1 MAIFNSTF
9 SRPNRNQLLTK
20 NASHLAVKSLQK
32 YDPTKVIAPPK
43 VLQIRFSSAG
53 CQFEASHLVLMVLLE
68 HLILLR
74 RGFRLVFLLPLGVRH
89 SVNNLLG
96 LFFIELNS
104 FILSRLSVPVT
115 ETISAKTRKI
125 HEVDILYLFVL
136 IQVLYQ
142 MSEYSGF
149 KFNPGLI
156 VHFKFSS

>member
-1 MAIFNSTF
+1 
-9 SRPNRNQLLTK
+9 
-20 NASHLAVKSLQK
+20 
-32 YDPTKVIAPPK
+32 
-43 VLQIRFSSAG
+43 
-53 CQFEASHLVLMVLLE
+53 MVLLE